1 MSMEIVTIRKQMKVD
16 ERAYRVVIDH
26 IKYLITLNEKKV
38 IKASELAEYYD
49 VKLSFIYQIFKMIK
63 ARGDL
68 RGINFV
74 NC

>member
-1 MSMEIVTIRKQMKVD
+1 MNTEIVTIRKQIKVD
-16 ERAYRVVIDH
+16 ERAYRVVLDH

-38 IKASELAEYYD
+38 IKASELARYYN
-49 VKLSFIYQIFKMIK
+49 VNTSFIYQVFKMIK

-68 RGINFV
+68 RGINFE

>member
-1 MSMEIVTIRKQMKVD
+1 MNTDIVTISGQMKVD
-16 ERAYRVVIDH
+16 ERAYRVVLDH
-26 IKYLITLNEKKV
+26 INYLILKNENKV
-38 IKASELAEYYD
+38 IKASELARYYN
-49 VKLSFIYQIFKMIK
+49 VTTSFIYQVFKMIK